1 MFLDQRFALASEVLG
16 GDRTGFNHFSE
27 ASSTRTPFAN
37 EYSAGGE
44 LQAVDDNTKDAI
56 CGMEGIISNDEL
68 VSGVG
73 SFSLMSTQEDSGQ
86 IPTRTNHLDLVSQ
99 YDGLVGASLTEAMD
113 VDVDW
118 PIDTCA
124 PTESH
129 ATLARRSPNCAD
141 WAWTMSPE
149 YCPDIQQNGDD
160 WIANMMEHMDLQPLF
175 ESPMLTIAA
184 LQVPYSS
191 GLPSIS
197 PDNIMH
203 GLETDAVAAD
213 TIPSVESLLTCL
225 LLIRCNSIAL
235 DVLRYSWEMEI
246 FRQASLEVPID
257 EDRLMIEIEDLL
269 RWIVSSCQR
278 AVAQGQVDK
287 ETFDGHALLSIPV
300 NQSNLRDRPFP
311 ANQTATRGETL
322 IEALKFRAVG
332 MFTIELRIAGSGRY
346 PVGSDVITVCSIP
359 QDQQRTLGLIAS
371 FALNSSPFRARISP
385 HIRTFNVIPT
395 RSPIIECVK
404 KNDLEGVQKLF
415 AEGQASPLDVDPKG
429 NSLLQVSETH
439 FSGNA
444 QTDSSLSTPC
454 SEVTLLY
461 SDCFSIMELASKHL
475 GGL

>member
-1 MFLDQRFALASEVLG
+1 MDQRIALASEALG
-16 GDRTGFNHFSE
+16 GDQTGFDKFSE

-37 EYSAGGE
+37 EYGAGGE

-56 CGMEGIISNDEL
+56 CGMEGILSNDEM

-73 SFSLMSTQEDSGQ
+73 PITLMSTQEDSGQ
-86 IPTRTNHLDLVSQ
+86 IPIETSHLDLVSQ
-99 YDGLVGASLTEAMD
+99 YAGLVGASSTEAMD
-113 VDVDW
+113 VDIHW
-118 PIDTCA
+118 PIDMCA
-124 PTESH
+124 PTESN
-129 ATLARRSPNCAD
+129 AALARRSLDCAD
-141 WAWTMSPE
+141 WAWAMSPE
-149 YCPDIQQNGDD
+149 YCSNIQRNGDD
-160 WIANMMEHMDLQPLF
+160 MIANMMEHMDLQPLF
-175 ESPMLTIAA
+175 ESPMLTIAP
-184 LQVPYSS
+184 LQFPYSS

-197 PDNIMH
+197 PDNIMD
-203 GLETDAVAAD
+203 GLEIDVVAAD

-225 LLIRCNSIAL
+225 LLTRCNSIAL

-257 EDRLMIEIEDLL
+257 EHRLMIEIEDLL

-287 ETFDGHALLSIPV
+287 KTFDGSALLSILV
-300 NQSNLRDRPFP
+300 HQSNIRDQLFP

-322 IEALKFRAVG
+322 IEALKFRPLG
-332 MFTIELRIAGSGRY
+332 MFTIELSIAGSGRY

-359 QDQQRTLGLIAS
+359 QDQQRTLGLMVS
-371 FALNSSPFRARISP
+371 FALNTAPFGARISP
-385 HIRTFNVIPT
+385 HIRTFNVVPT

-404 KNDLEGVQKLF
+404 KHDLEGVQKLF
-415 AEGQASPLDVDPKG
+415 AEGQASPSDVDPKG

-439 FSGNA
+439 LSGNA

-461 SDCFSIMELASKHL
+461 SDCFSTMELASKHL